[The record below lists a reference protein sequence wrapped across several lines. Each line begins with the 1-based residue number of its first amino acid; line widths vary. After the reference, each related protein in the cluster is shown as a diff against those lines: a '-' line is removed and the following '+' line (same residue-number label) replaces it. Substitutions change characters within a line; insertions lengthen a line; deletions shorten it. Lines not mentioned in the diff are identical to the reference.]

1 MEQAADAFVN
11 RLTPGCTALFHY
23 SGHGMQIEQENY
35 LIPVDFELSDE
46 ASVKYDAVSASKL
59 HERVAKSGARLNIMI
74 FDACRNNNFS
84 LSRSGGGGLATM
96 NAAQGSFIVFATAPG
111 RTADDNRRG
120 SNGLFTGFLLEALST
135 PGLKLDEVFNRVR
148 ERTFAASG
156 ERQLPWTSSSVI
168 GDFYFIPDGS
178 ERDLTFVPNGAELV
192 PVASPPAPPRPR
204 QGGPTGLDL
213 RFSSLIPRSAAVRQS
228 LDQLRGSQAA
238 RGLGLRGDMAAA
250 AAQLDYNLEV
260 AESKLADD
268 PAAAKRHLDLAES
281 GSRPACR
288 RWSLSNSS

>member
-1 MEQAADAFVN
+1 MSFVSSSFK
-11 RLTPGCTALFHY
+11 LT
-23 SGHGMQIEQENY
+23 
-35 LIPVDFELSDE
+35 DE

-84 LSRSGGGGLATM
+84 LSRSGGGGLAAM
-96 NAAQGSFIVFATAPG
+96 NAARGSFIVFATAPG

-178 ERDLTFVPNGAELV
+178 ERDLTFVPNGAEVV
-192 PVASPPAPPRPR
+192 PVASPRPHDR
-204 QGGPTGLDL
+204 YQRVTVDNLTTG
-213 RFSSLIPRSAAVRQS
+213 QTWS
-228 LDQLRGSQAA
+228 LDIENEWPKDDEAMGTGETMLE
-238 RGLGLRGDMAAA
+238 GLRARKGDKLRVRYNIRAWATWLCWEAA
-250 AAQLDYNLEV
+250 
-260 AESKLADD
+260 
-268 PAAAKRHLDLAES
+268 
-281 GSRPACR
+281 SR
-288 RWSLSNSS
+288 